1 MKDEALKLKDKA
13 KKAGKDAI
21 EYSATKMADSKM
33 TLKTVEDFEKFRE
46 TSKNTKWTDST
57 TGKKKEFSHRSIVIF
72 SDTKSTFFKEMLY
85 KLPVLQTKAFTQGVK
100 LKLAD
105 ISMKWLHKTPYGIHE
120 TSSLV
125 VFENEKVFKTIEG
138 EEKIQKIVKSLSLD
152 INTSIDEL

>member
-105 ISMKWLHKTPYGIHE
+105 ISMKWLDKEKFSIHNTP
-120 TSSLV
+120 SLV
-125 VFENEKVFKTIEG
+125 VFENEKFLKTLQG
-138 EEKIQKIVKSLSLD
+138 EENIQKVVKSMSLD
-152 INTSIDEL
+152 INTTIDSL

>member
-105 ISMKWLHKTPYGIHE
+105 ISMKWLDKEKFSIHNTP
-120 TSSLV
+120 SLV
-125 VFENEKVFKTIEG
+125 VFENEKLLKTLQG
-138 EEKIQKIVKSLSLD
+138 EENIQKVVKSMSLD
-152 INTSIDEL
+152 INTTIDSL

>member
-33 TLKTVEDFEKFRE
+33 TLKTVEDLEKFRE

-105 ISMKWLHKTPYGIHE
+105 ISMKWLDKEKFSIHNTP
-120 TSSLV
+120 SLV
-125 VFENEKVFKTIEG
+125 VFENEKLLKTLQG
-138 EEKIQKIVKSLSLD
+138 EENIQKVVKSMSLD
-152 INTSIDEL
+152 INTTIDSL